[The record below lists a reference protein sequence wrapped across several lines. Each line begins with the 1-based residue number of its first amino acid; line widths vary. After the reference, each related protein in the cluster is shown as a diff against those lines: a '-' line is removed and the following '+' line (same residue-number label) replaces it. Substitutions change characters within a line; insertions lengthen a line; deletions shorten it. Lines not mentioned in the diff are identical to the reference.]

1 MTHALR
7 YGDELCERGR
17 DASRWQIVDP
27 VPRDGWIKLFD
38 KETHQ
43 EGYKALSDIND
54 AIVAGILMLA
64 RKNGPRV
71 SVPAQHD
78 PTLDMAIAQ
87 VMEHVSQV
95 ERLKKKY
102 QVSLAKAY
110 ALAREEHKG
119 EGAARGPF
127 PSRASIYR
135 YIQAK
140 RNGLPPLVG
149 AKNKGNR
156 NPRYGAAITEL
167 IALAASS
174 RYLVPESTWSL
185 NDLATH
191 VNDRAVE
198 AGWLSSG
205 QIVSR
210 AFIRKVIFEDLS
222 VDPEIDRMDPK
233 LVAAAKSIGK
243 NRISC
248 AAPFERIEQDALH
261 LPFVVQT
268 PHGET
273 SNVYLIHAIDC
284 CTGMPVGW
292 YMVIGGASESD
303 GLKCVESILYS
314 KKPQLDKL
322 GLSYDFDVYGTPH
335 QLVFDNGPETR
346 GERMRKL
353 VRLNIDVMH
362 CKSRHAHGKPFI
374 ERLNRSLKEALQTL
388 PGCTRMDGRDG
399 QRDPVKLGEHL
410 MTIEELER
418 WVVRWYYESWANT
431 VLKRHLRSDFHETVK
446 LGGTP
451 AMRWKKMTQEL
462 AYPMPLSPP
471 LSNWMLTLYEHEV
484 RVLSR
489 KTGITCRSFN
499 YRGEN
504 LPYLV
509 QKYGEKPL
517 NIQVNPDDY
526 RQIYVDEGNGQPL
539 VALTEEFVDDTTPAY
554 SFSFM
559 QERLK
564 EMRSGQSESAAKAQF
579 RQDVHGRSMETTVKP
594 HRKKQTKAEKN
605 RAVADQDKASSA
617 VRRAIDNPV
626 RSAGRGA
633 KPDASASV
641 PMAFD
646 DVAPLPVLSRISGE
660 AQG

>member
-1 MTHALR
+1 MTRALR
-7 YGDELCERGR
+7 YRDELCERGR
-17 DASRWQIVDP
+17 DAARWQVVDP
-27 VPRDGWIKLFD
+27 EPRDGWIKLFD

-43 EGYKALSDIND
+43 EEYKPLSDIND
-54 AIVAGILMLA
+54 AIVAGSLTLA
-64 RKNGPRV
+64 RKNAPRV

-78 PTLDMAIAQ
+78 PTLDNAIAQ
-87 VMEHVSQV
+87 VMEHIRLV
-95 ERLKKKY
+95 EGLKEKY
-102 QVSLAKAY
+102 KVSLAKAY
-110 ALAREEHKG
+110 VLARDQHKC
-119 EGAARGPF
+119 EGAASGPF

-135 YIQAK
+135 YIQAN
-140 RNGLPPLVG
+140 RNRLPVLLG

-156 NPRYGAAITEL
+156 NPRYTAAITEL
-167 IALAASS
+167 IAHAASGL
-174 RYLVPESTWSL
+174 YLVQESTWSL
-185 NDLATH
+185 KDLATY
-191 VNDRAVE
+191 VNDRAVA

-205 QIVSR
+205 QAVSR
-210 AFIRKVIFEDLS
+210 AFIRKVVFEDLS
-222 VDPEIDRMDPK
+222 IDPEIDRMDPK

-248 AAPFERIEQDALH
+248 AAPFERIEQDAVH

-268 PHGET
+268 PNGET

-314 KKPQLDKL
+314 KRARLDKL

-353 VRLNIDVMH
+353 VRLDIDVMH

-399 QRDPVKLGEHL
+399 QRDPVKLGDRL

-418 WVVRWYYESWANT
+418 WVVRWYYESWADT
-431 VLKRHLRSDFHETVK
+431 VLKRHLRTDFHDTVK

-462 AYPMPLSPP
+462 AYAMPLSPP
-471 LSNWMLTLYEHEV
+471 LSEWMLTLYEHEV
-484 RVLSR
+484 RTLSR
-489 KTGITCRSFN
+489 KTGVTCRGFN
-499 YRGEN
+499 YRGDN

-509 QKYGEKPL
+509 QKHGEKQL
-517 NIQVNPDDY
+517 NILVNPDDY
-526 RQIYVDEGNGQPL
+526 RQIYVDEGGGQPL
-539 VALTEEFVDDTTPAY
+539 VTLTEEFVDDTTPAY

-564 EMRSGQSESAAKAQF
+564 EMRAGQSESAAKAQF
-579 RQDVHGRSMETTVKP
+579 RQDVHGRSMETAGKTP
-594 HRKKQTKAEKN
+594 RKKQTKAEKN
-605 RAVADQDKASSA
+605 RAVADQAKASSA

-626 RSAGRGA
+626 RPAGRGA
-633 KPDASASV
+633 TADASAPV
-641 PMAFD
+641 QMAFD
-646 DVAPLPVLSRISGE
+646 DVAPLPVLSRINGE
-660 AQG
+660 VQG